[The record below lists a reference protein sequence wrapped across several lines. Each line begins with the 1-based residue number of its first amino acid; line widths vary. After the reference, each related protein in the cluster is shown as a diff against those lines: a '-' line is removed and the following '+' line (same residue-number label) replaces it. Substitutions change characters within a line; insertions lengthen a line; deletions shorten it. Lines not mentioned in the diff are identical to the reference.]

1 MSHLNMQQC
10 KEAVGKIVRLAERH
24 GAMVLEKDIPLTTVK
39 LQRGPMICLVQAG
52 RDHTGFCRT
61 RWFVDPTLP
70 EAVIKQFEDT
80 ADRKIFGIGQRRQA
94 VSTSVLM
101 KNLEEQFA
109 WFQASE
115 VPAAA

>member
-10 KEAVGKIVRLAERH
+10 KEAVQKVVRLVERL
-24 GAMVLEKDIPLTTVK
+24 GATVLEKDIPFTTVK
-39 LQRGPMICLVQAG
+39 FRLGKMICLVQAG
-52 RDHTGFCRT
+52 RDQSGFCRT